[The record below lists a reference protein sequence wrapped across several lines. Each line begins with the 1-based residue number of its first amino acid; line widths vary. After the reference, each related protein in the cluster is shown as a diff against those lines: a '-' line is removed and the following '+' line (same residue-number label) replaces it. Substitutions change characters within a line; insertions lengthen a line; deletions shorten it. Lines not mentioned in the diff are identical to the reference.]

1 MERVKA
7 LFLILSFVILPGC
20 MIPGT
25 KYDPFDPYAFG
36 VRWYE
41 RRRYDRALGYW
52 KPLAEAG
59 DCDAQTQLGRLYFE
73 AKGVTRDYEQAI
85 AWWRKAAN
93 QGQQKAQIVLG
104 DLYYQGDHVAIRC
117 PANCGIQRNLVTAYK
132 WYRLGER
139 GAYYKAEKE
148 YLKLIL
154 PYIRAEM
161 SPLELQEAEKLI
173 TEWRPSPAACKPRH
187 WL

>member
-1 MERVKA
+1 MQRVKT
-7 LFLILSFVILPGC
+7 LFLILGIVILAGC

-36 VRWYE
+36 LRWYE
-41 RRRYDRALGYW
+41 RGSYDRALGYW

-59 DCDAQTQLGRLYFE
+59 DCDAQAQLGRLYFE
-73 AKGVTRDYEQAI
+73 GKGVPRDYEQAI

-93 QGQQKAQIVLG
+93 QGQQKAQIALG
-104 DLYYQGDHVAIRC
+104 DLYYQGEHVEIRC
-117 PANCGIQRNLVTAYK
+117 QGNCGMARDLVMAYR
-132 WYRLGER
+132 WYRLGEQA
-139 GAYYKAEKE
+139 AYYKAEKE
-148 YLKLIL
+148 HLNQIL
-154 PYIRAEM
+154 PKIRADM
-161 SPLELQEAEKLI
+161 SHEEFEKAENLI